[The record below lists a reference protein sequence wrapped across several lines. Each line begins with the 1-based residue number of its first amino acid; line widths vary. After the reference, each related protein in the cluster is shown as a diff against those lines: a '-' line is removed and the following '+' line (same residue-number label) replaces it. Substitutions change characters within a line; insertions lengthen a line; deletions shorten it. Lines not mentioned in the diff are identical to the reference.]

1 MKSLTA
7 KLAVMTVLAL
17 VAGSGVAEDSYLY
30 WMVQD
35 AAYPNGQSVRFDYAT
50 VSIDGGS
57 SYLSMYDGT
66 DNLGPYVG
74 SYAGGSEG
82 GDVTDSTWAY
92 YAKIP
97 GGETYESFL
106 IELWTGD
113 SPESTNTKVASASF
127 PRSDVA
133 RYVTGALGQVSL
145 PFMVTT
151 VTPEPTSGLMLLLGL
166 AALGLRRK
174 TSRNLE
180 A

>member
-35 AAYPNGQSVRFDYAT
+35 AAYPNGQSVGFDYAT
-50 VSIDGGS
+50 ISVDGGS
-57 SYLSMYDGT
+57 TYLSMYEGT
-66 DNLGPYVG
+66 DDFGPYVG
-74 SYAGGSEG
+74 SYAGGSTG

-97 GGETYESFL
+97 GAGSYESFL
-106 IELWTGD
+106 IELWTG
-113 SPESTNTKVASASF
+113 SPEATNTKVASAS
-127 PRSDVA
+127 VA
-133 RYVTGALGQVSL
+133 SSLVASYVTGAMGQVSL